1 MPTVAIVSQKGG
13 AGKTTLAIHL
23 AAAAH
28 AAGHVSL
35 IVDTD
40 PQATAT
46 TWGQWRNGQA
56 PEVIDCAAHALLA
69 RKLAQATELG
79 AEFIVIDTPPH
90 ADIMAREAC
99 RAADLLLIPCR
110 PRTFDLNAARTTAE
124 LVKASGRP
132 AFVVFVA
139 GPPKASILYSEAS
152 DIIAATGLPVAPVML
167 PERGDFHNGTGR
179 GQTAQEF
186 APTGKAA
193 ADVAA
198 MWRWT
203 EQQVSWSTKQ
213 PVSQSANQQADAPAL
228 QPKRRRK

>member
-28 AAGHVSL
+28 LAGHISL

-40 PQATAT
+40 PQATASQ
-46 TWGQWRNGQA
+46 WGQWRGGEA
-56 PEVIDCAAHALLA
+56 PEVIDCASHALLS
-69 RKLAQATELG
+69 RKLAQAVELG

-99 RAADLLLIPCR
+99 RAADLILIPCR
-110 PRTFDLNAARTTAE
+110 PRTFDLSAARTTAE
-124 LVKASGRP
+124 LVKASGKP

-139 GPPKASILYSEAS
+139 GPPKASILYAEAAEV
-152 DIIAATGLPVAPVML
+152 IAATGLPIAPVML
-167 PERGDFHNGTGR
+167 PERGDFHHSTGIGR
-179 GQTAQEF
+179 TAQEF
-186 APTGKAA
+186 APKGKAA

-198 MWRWT
+198 LWEWT
-203 EQQVSWSTKQ
+203 CQQVAWSTSL
-213 PVSQSANQQADAPAL
+213 PVHTSTH
-228 QPKRRRK
+228 QPKGRRK